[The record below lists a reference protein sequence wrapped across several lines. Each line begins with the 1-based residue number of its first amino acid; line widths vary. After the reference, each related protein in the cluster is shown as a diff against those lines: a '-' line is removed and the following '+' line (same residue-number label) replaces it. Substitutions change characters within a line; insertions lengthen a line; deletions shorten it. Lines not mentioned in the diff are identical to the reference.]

1 MKLKLSKD
9 KLKMMCFLSLIVLIC
24 FNYVNTNQ
32 TMIDIGK
39 NFKFKSTAKACPMSG
54 KGGGAGGNAK
64 SAFDCSVNTWSED
77 QKGES
82 QCHEN
87 TRITV
92 GSSNLMLN
100 INGKSKTVNYQE

>member
-9 KLKMMCFLSLIVLIC
+9 KLKMICFLSLIVLIC

-39 NFKFKSTAKACPMSG
+39 NFKFKSNAEASPMSG
-54 KGGGAGGNAK
+54 KGGGGK
-64 SAFDCSVNTWSED
+64 SKSVFTCSVNTWSED

-82 QCHEN
+82 QTHEN
-87 TRITV
+87 TQITI
-92 GSSNLMLN
+92 GSANLMLN